1 MRARGRFAS
10 RDSAVAESLASGAR
24 PGSARRGWST
34 SSPTPTELVM
44 IYSLVQRVGEH
55 VIGRFQHISAT
66 QPSLVCLTADRQ
78 CDAREVAWEK
88 QIRFLVVY
96 AHPVED
102 SYQAALHRCVV
113 KTLIEVGHQVDDCD
127 LYAEGF
133 QPVLSWQ
140 ERQNY
145 YNTNKNR
152 TLVTGEINRL
162 IACEGIVLVFPTWW

>member
-10 RDSAVAESLASGAR
+10 RDSAVAESLASGPR

-88 QIRFLVVY
+88 QIRFSVVC
-96 AHPVED
+96 AHPVEVAIKRLFIGVLLRL
-102 SYQAALHRCVV
+102 SSKSVTKSMTAISMPR
-113 KTLIEVGHQVDDCD
+113 
-127 LYAEGF
+127 GF
-133 QPVLSWQ
+133 SPFS
-140 ERQNY
+140 RGRSD
-145 YNTNKNR
+145 R
-152 TLVTGEINRL
+152 TTTIRTRIGRS
-162 IACEGIVLVFPTWW
+162 

>member
-1 MRARGRFAS
+1 MGEADTILSSLRAS
-10 RDSAVAESLASGAR
+10 R
-24 PGSARRGWST
+24 RG
-34 SSPTPTELVM
+34 
-44 IYSLVQRVGEH
+44 
-55 VIGRFQHISAT
+55 
-66 QPSLVCLTADRQ
+66 
-78 CDAREVAWEK
+78 
-88 QIRFLVVY
+88 
-96 AHPVED
+96 